1 MKIKLEDTSYYEGTK
16 TVEMN
21 DAVGGDL
28 ALMIEYLQ
36 AYCAALEG
44 KILAGEWVADHAKVI
59 VWKAKVDEMKRITE
73 KYKKLIEFVQYVDGE
88 ENAL

>member
-16 TVEMN
+16 TAEMD

-28 ALMIEYLQ
+28 ALLVEYLHD
-36 AYCAALEG
+36 YCLKLEA
-44 KILAGEWVADHAKVI
+44 KISVREWAGDPANVI
-59 VWKAKVDEMKRITE
+59 VWQAKVDEMKRIAE

-88 ENAL
+88 ETAL

>member
-16 TVEMN
+16 TAEMD

-28 ALMIEYLQ
+28 ALLVEYLH
-36 AYCAALEG
+36 AYSVELQKKIQEG
-44 KILAGEWVADHAKVI
+44 GVVEYAHIIAWQ
-59 VWKAKVDEMKRITE
+59 AKVDEMKRIAE

-88 ENAL
+88 ETAL